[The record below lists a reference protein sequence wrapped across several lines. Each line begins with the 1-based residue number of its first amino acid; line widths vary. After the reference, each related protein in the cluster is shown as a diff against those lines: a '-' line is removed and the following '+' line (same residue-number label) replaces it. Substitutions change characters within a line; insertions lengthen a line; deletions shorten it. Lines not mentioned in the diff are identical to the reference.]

1 MSARK
6 KVSNCSEPTQSERP
20 KRFIRR
26 NSLHTLMCRSGS
38 LKKYQSNSEE
48 LSPEQPPSPIP
59 GPRAAPQTPAA
70 IAPDSPRLFQHF
82 CEPHE
87 ISLKRGSGSM
97 RIDPSHRE
105 KKRES

>member
-26 NSLHTLMCRSGS
+26 NSFHTLMCRSGS
-38 LKKYQSNSEE
+38 LKKYQTNSEE
-48 LSPEQPPSPIP
+48 LSPEQPPSPLPVPSKPHIK
-59 GPRAAPQTPAA
+59 TPP
-70 IAPDSPRLFQHF
+70 IEPDSPQLFRTF
-82 CEPHE
+82 CQPHE

-97 RIDPSHRE
+97 RIDPSNRE
-105 KKRES
+105 RKEQS